1 MKFSHSQLRNVRSH
15 ASHVLQAIGVKDLLV
30 YEPHE
35 RSWTDLCKDIR
46 EINTGA
52 RSMIEKIGDGTPEDR
67 AREIENAYDV
77 LLEVHDALNN
87 ERDVRTKIGNRAA
100 RAHGGN
106 PNRPL
111 GEDSGFHSRDTFGF
125 SAADLG
131 FDEGEEN
138 RASFLT
144 PDSRMSSWAMARD
157 GDNRDIPSLGTF
169 LRSMVTGPKT
179 EVERRA
185 LSEGTDSA
193 GGYTVPTLLS
203 ASLIDRLRAASVVNR
218 AGAVTVPLG
227 SDNNVIAKLVS
238 DPVPA
243 WRAENGVVEESE
255 MTFDKVT
262 FQPKSLAVL
271 VKVSRELLEDSL
283 NIETVL
289 PTVLANALALELDRV
304 ALLGA
309 GAGNEPRGVSNFTGL
324 TPSGFF
330 PGTVFYE
337 RPGYGVLIKARTALR
352 TANSD
357 VTAFIMHP
365 RDEGT
370 IAEMVDT
377 TGQPLQMPK
386 AIANIPQLTTTAIP
400 VNGGAQNDEGMIF
413 GGDWRKLMIGV
424 RHDIRVEV
432 LRERYAENLQY
443 GFLCHL
449 RADIAAEHEQAFTVL
464 KGVRPPTVA

>member
-1 MKFSHSQLRNVRSH
+1 MRFSHTQLRNVRTH
-15 ASHVLQAIGVKDLLV
+15 ARHVLQAIGVKDLLT

-35 RSWTDLCKDIR
+35 RSWAELCKDIR
-46 EINTGA
+46 EFGEGA
-52 RSMIEKIGDGTPEDR
+52 RSMVAKIGEGTPE
-67 AREIENAYDV
+67 AVALEIENSCDT
-77 LLEVHDALNN
+77 LMEVFDALNG
-87 ERDVRTKIGNRAA
+87 ERDIRTKIGNRAA
-100 RAHGGN
+100 RPHGGN

-111 GEDSGFHSRDTFGF
+111 GEDTGQRW
-125 SAADLG
+125 SADDRSFEIG
-131 FDEGEEN
+131 GEEGDE
-138 RASFLT
+138 RRSTFLT
-144 PDSRMSSWAMARD
+144 PESRMSSWAMARD
-157 GDNRDIPSLGTF
+157 GDNRDIPTIGNF

-218 AGAVTVPLG
+218 AGAITVPLG
-227 SDNNVIAKLVS
+227 SDNNVIAKLVT

-309 GAGNEPRGVSNFTGL
+309 GTGGEPRGVSNFTGL
-324 TPSGFF
+324 TPSGFL
-330 PGTVFYE
+330 PGTPFYE

-365 RDEGT
+365 RDEGA

-400 VNGGAQNDEGMIF
+400 VNGGAQNDEGIIF

-432 LRERYAENLQY
+432 LRERYADYLQY

-464 KGVRPPTVA
+464 KGVRPPTEQ

>member
-1 MKFSHSQLRNVRSH
+1 MRFSHSQLRNVRTH
-15 ASHVLQAIGVKDLLV
+15 ARHVLQGIGVKDLLT

-35 RSWTDLCKDIR
+35 RSWAELCKDIR
-46 EINTGA
+46 EFGEGA
-52 RSMIEKIGDGTPEDR
+52 RSMVAKIGDGTPE
-67 AREIENAYDV
+67 AVAAEIENACDT
-77 LLEVHDALNN
+77 LMEVFDALNR
-87 ERDVRTKIGNRAA
+87 ERDIRTKIGNRAA
-100 RAHGGN
+100 RPHGGD

-111 GEDSGFHSRDTFGF
+111 GEDTGHRSSVD
-125 SAADLG
+125 DLSFEIG
-131 FDEGEEN
+131 GDEGEE
-138 RASFLT
+138 RRSTFLT
-144 PDSRMSSWAMARD
+144 RESRMSSWAMARD
-157 GDNRDIPSLGTF
+157 GDNRDIPTIGNF

-218 AGAVTVPLG
+218 AGAITVPLG
-227 SDNNVIAKLVS
+227 SDNNVIAKLVT

-243 WRAENGVVEESE
+243 WRAENGAIEESE

-309 GAGNEPRGVSNFTGL
+309 GAGNEPRGVSNFAGL
-324 TPSGFF
+324 TPSGFL
-330 PGTVFYE
+330 PGTPFYE

-357 VTAFIMHP
+357 VTTFIMHP
-365 RDEGT
+365 RDEGA

-464 KGVRPPTVA
+464 KGVRPPAEQ